1 MRRIQNKMA
10 AYISSS
16 STPKINWAAQDMS
29 LEYLNFEDMCE
40 MMFYGPLAE
49 HRDNDKAKFSYMS
62 LWGGPKALELF
73 HNSALCN
80 QKTSNN
86 LLLVLKDYCN
96 DNELYNEL
104 SCNKGTFD
112 DEIDYYLGKADQDNE
127 SHKVCNK
134 DLIAKSYFDDLRANN
149 SLDIDN
155 INNSSSS
162 TTSSNDNIDN
172 LCDDDSD
179 KDYYS
184 DNLLISEEH
193 GTDRGNLLVSGDNDN
208 DHYSHNNLIINSDT
222 TDDHNQSN
230 EDEPLLD
237 NSDMDFLGKSGSA
250 KENIQFPPDLFNGVR
265 HLQCECERNLLS
277 SDDDEHILF
286 RNDNDFLG
294 SGDHTYS
301 NDAINIVTIKDD
313 SLRKCEN
320 LGSGERIQIDNL
332 KTVNDDKSV
341 TSISNYDNPHEGNLN
356 FLGSGDSTL
365 VQAIVPMK
373 GLDVCLMEEDNLASF
388 VDEQLWNL
396 RDFIVNDW
404 PNSKTDIPV
413 SKLCHWFL
421 QDELGYYSG
430 VLMKGS

>member
-1 MRRIQNKMA
+1 MV
-10 AYISSS
+10 
-16 STPKINWAAQDMS
+16 
-29 LEYLNFEDMCE
+29 
-40 MMFYGPLAE
+40 LAE
-49 HRDNDKAKFSYMS
+49 HRDNDKTKFSYMS

-80 QKTSNN
+80 QKTSKN

-112 DEIDYYLGKADQDNE
+112 DEIDYYLGTADQDNE

-134 DLIAKSYFDDLRANN
+134 DEIAKSDSDDLSANN
-149 SLDIDN
+149 SLDN
-155 INNSSSS
+155 INIHHNSSS
-162 TTSSNDNIDN
+162 TSSNDNSVSGD
-172 LCDDDSD
+172 L
-179 KDYYS
+179 YS
-184 DNLLISEEH
+184 DNLLVSEDIE
-193 GTDRGNLLVSGDNDN
+193 TDHGNLLVSGDIDN
-208 DHYSHNNLIINSDT
+208 DHCSQ
-222 TDDHNQSN
+222 DDHNQCN

-250 KENIQFPPDLFNGVR
+250 KDDIKFLPDQFNGVR
-265 HLQCECERNLLS
+265 HLQSEC
-277 SDDDEHILF
+277 
-286 RNDNDFLG
+286 DNDFLG

-313 SLRKCEN
+313 SLRKCES

-332 KTVNDDKSV
+332 KTVIDDKSV
-341 TSISNYDNPHEGNLN
+341 TSISNYDSPYEGNLN

-365 VQAIVPMK
+365 VQAVVPMK

>member
-1 MRRIQNKMA
+1 MA

-62 LWGGPKALELF
+62 LWGGPKTLELC
-73 HNSALCN
+73 HISALCN
-80 QKTSNN
+80 QKTSKH

-96 DNELYNEL
+96 DNELDNEL
-104 SCNKGTFD
+104 SCNKGTFE
-112 DEIDYYLGKADQDNE
+112 DEILYFLGKADQDN
-127 SHKVCNK
+127 VCNE
-134 DLIAKSYFDDLRANN
+134 DIIAKSDYDDLSANN
-149 SLDIDN
+149 SLDN
-155 INNSSSS
+155 INIHHSSSS
-162 TTSSNDNIDN
+162 TSSNYNSVSGDI
-172 LCDDDSD
+172 
-179 KDYYS
+179 YS
-184 DNLLISEEH
+184 DNLLVSEDIE
-193 GTDRGNLLVSGDNDN
+193 TDHGNLLVSGDIDN
-208 DHYSHNNLIINSDT
+208 DHCSHDDFLVNGDT
-222 TDDHNQSN
+222 SDDHNQCN

-237 NSDMDFLGKSGSA
+237 NSDMDFLGKSGKSGSA
-250 KENIQFPPDLFNGVR
+250 KDDIEFLPDLFNDIGQ
-265 HLQCECERNLLS
+265 LQETVNTELCDMN
-277 SDDDEHILF
+277 F
-286 RNDNDFLG
+286 FG
-294 SGDHTYS
+294 SS
-301 NDAINIVTIKDD
+301 NDIQNVND
-313 SLRKCEN
+313 SPQKCKN
-320 LGSGERIQIDNL
+320 LGSGEHIINDIDES
-332 KTVNDDKSV
+332 VND
-341 TSISNYDNPHEGNLN
+341 NPYELN
-356 FLGSGDSTL
+356 FLGSCDPTTL

-388 VDEQLWNL
+388 VDEQLCNL

>member
-1 MRRIQNKMA
+1 MA

-29 LEYLNFEDMCE
+29 LEYLNFEDMCK

-80 QKTSNN
+80 QKTSKN

-134 DLIAKSYFDDLRANN
+134 DVIAKSYFDDLRPNN
-149 SLDIDN
+149 SLDN
-155 INNSSSS
+155 INIHHSSSS
-162 TTSSNDNIDN
+162 TSSNDNSVSGDI
-172 LCDDDSD
+172 
-179 KDYYS
+179 YS
-184 DNLLISEEH
+184 DNLLVSEDIEIDH
-193 GTDRGNLLVSGDNDN
+193 GNLLVSGDIDN
-208 DHYSHNNLIINSDT
+208 DHCSHDDFLVNGDT
-222 TDDHNQSN
+222 SDDHNQCN

-237 NSDMDFLGKSGSA
+237 NSDMDFLGNSGKSGSA
-250 KENIQFPPDLFNGVR
+250 KDDIKFLPDQFNGVR
-265 HLQCECERNLLS
+265 HLQSECEHNLLS
-277 SDDDEHILF
+277 HDT
-286 RNDNDFLG
+286 DFLG
-294 SGDHTYS
+294 SGNES
-301 NDAINIVTIKDD
+301 INI
-313 SLRKCEN
+313 
-320 LGSGERIQIDNL
+320 
-332 KTVNDDKSV
+332 V
-341 TSISNYDNPHEGNLN
+341 TSISNYDSPHEGNLN
-356 FLGSGDSTL
+356 FLGSGDSAL

-388 VDEQLWNL
+388 VDEQLWNP
-396 RDFIVNDW
+396 RDFIINDW

>member
-16 STPKINWAAQDMS
+16 SMPKINWAAQDMS

-62 LWGGPKALELF
+62 LWGGLKALELF
-73 HNSALCN
+73 HNSALCH
-80 QKTSNN
+80 QKTSKN

-96 DNELYNEL
+96 DNELDNEL

-134 DLIAKSYFDDLRANN
+134 DVIAKSYFDDLRANN

-155 INNSSSS
+155 INYSSSS
-162 TTSSNDNIDN
+162 TTSSNDNIVI

-193 GTDRGNLLVSGDNDN
+193 GTDRGNLLVSGDNNN

-222 TDDHNQSN
+222 SDDHNQS
-230 EDEPLLD
+230 
-237 NSDMDFLGKSGSA
+237 
-250 KENIQFPPDLFNGVR
+250 
-265 HLQCECERNLLS
+265 
-277 SDDDEHILF
+277 
-286 RNDNDFLG
+286 DNDEL
-294 SGDHTYS
+294 
-301 NDAINIVTIKDD
+301 I
-313 SLRKCEN
+313 LCE
-320 LGSGERIQIDNL
+320 
-332 KTVNDDKSV
+332 
-341 TSISNYDNPHEGNLN
+341 
-356 FLGSGDSTL
+356 
-365 VQAIVPMK
+365 
-373 GLDVCLMEEDNLASF
+373 
-388 VDEQLWNL
+388 
-396 RDFIVNDW
+396 
-404 PNSKTDIPV
+404 
-413 SKLCHWFL
+413 
-421 QDELGYYSG
+421 
-430 VLMKGS
+430 

>member
-73 HNSALCN
+73 HNSALCH
-80 QKTSNN
+80 QKTSKN

-96 DNELYNEL
+96 DNELDNEL

-112 DEIDYYLGKADQDNE
+112 DEILYFLGEADQDN
-127 SHKVCNK
+127 VCNE
-134 DLIAKSYFDDLRANN
+134 DIIAKSDSDDLSANN
-149 SLDIDN
+149 SLDN
-155 INNSSSS
+155 INIHHSSSS
-162 TTSSNDNIDN
+162 TSSNDNSVSGDI
-172 LCDDDSD
+172 
-179 KDYYS
+179 YS
-184 DNLLISEEH
+184 DNLLVSEDIETDH
-193 GTDRGNLLVSGDNDN
+193 GNHLVSGDIDN
-208 DHYSHNNLIINSDT
+208 DHCSHDDFLVNGDT
-222 TDDHNQSN
+222 SDDHNQCN

-237 NSDMDFLGKSGSA
+237 NSDMDFLGKSGKSGSA
-250 KENIQFPPDLFNGVR
+250 KDDIKFLPDQFNGVR
-265 HLQCECERNLLS
+265 HLQSECEHNLLS
-277 SDDDEHILF
+277 HDT
-286 RNDNDFLG
+286 DFLG
-294 SGDHTYS
+294 SGNES
-301 NDAINIVTIKDD
+301 INIVI
-313 SLRKCEN
+313 
-320 LGSGERIQIDNL
+320 
-332 KTVNDDKSV
+332 
-341 TSISNYDNPHEGNLN
+341 SISNYDSPHEGNLN
-356 FLGSGDSTL
+356 FLGSGDSAL

>member
-1 MRRIQNKMA
+1 MA

-49 HRDNDKAKFSYMS
+49 HKDNDKAKFSYMS
-62 LWGGPKALELF
+62 LWGGPKALELL
-73 HNSALCN
+73 HNSAFCN
-80 QKTSNN
+80 QKTSKNY
-86 LLLVLKDYCN
+86 LRVLKENCCKDTSVKSN
-96 DNELYNEL
+96 EKHFNTNDIEKQQNDTDSDLFSSEDNEYFVL
-104 SCNKGTFD
+104 SCNKGTFE
-112 DEIDYYLGKADQDNE
+112 DEICDTHDNE
-127 SHKVCNK
+127 SPEDVN
-134 DLIAKSYFDDLRANN
+134 AKSDFDLSA
-149 SLDIDN
+149 N
-155 INNSSSS
+155 INVDDINMYLNECICSNSPSS
-162 TTSSNDNIDN
+162 TSSNENSVSGDI
-172 LCDDDSD
+172 
-179 KDYYS
+179 YS
-184 DNLLISEEH
+184 DNLLVSE
-193 GTDRGNLLVSGDNDN
+193 D
-208 DHYSHNNLIINSDT
+208 IDT
-222 TDDHNQSN
+222 SDDHNQSYN
-230 EDEPLLD
+230 
-237 NSDMDFLGKSGSA
+237 
-250 KENIQFPPDLFNGVR
+250 
-265 HLQCECERNLLS
+265 
-277 SDDDEHILF
+277 DEHILCK
-286 RNDNDFLG
+286 NDNDFLG

-301 NDAINIVTIKDD
+301 NESINIDD
-313 SLRKCEN
+313 SLHKCES

-341 TSISNYDNPHEGNLN
+341 TSISNDSPYEGNFLDSGDSTLVRIQIDNLKTVNDDKSVTSISNDSPYEGN
-356 FLGSGDSTL
+356 FLDSGDSTL
-365 VQAIVPMK
+365 VQAVVPMK

>member
-73 HNSALCN
+73 HNSALCH
-80 QKTSNN
+80 QKTSKN

-96 DNELYNEL
+96 DNELDNEL

-134 DLIAKSYFDDLRANN
+134 DVIAKSYFDDLRANN

-155 INNSSSS
+155 INYSSSS
-162 TTSSNDNIDN
+162 TTSSNDNIVI

-193 GTDRGNLLVSGDNDN
+193 GTDRGNLLVSGDNNN

-222 TDDHNQSN
+222 SDDHNQSDNDELILCDSDFLGSGDHIQSDRDNFLDNHDN
-230 EDEPLLD
+230 EPMLD
-237 NSDMDFLGKSGSA
+237 NSDMDFLGKSGKSGSA
-250 KENIQFPPDLFNGVR
+250 KDDIKFLPDQFNGVR
-265 HLQCECERNLLS
+265 HLQSECKHNLLS
-277 SDDDEHILF
+277 HDT
-286 RNDNDFLG
+286 DFLG
-294 SGDHTYS
+294 SGNES
-301 NDAINIVTIKDD
+301 INI
-313 SLRKCEN
+313 
-320 LGSGERIQIDNL
+320 
-332 KTVNDDKSV
+332 V

-365 VQAIVPMK
+365 VQAVVPMK

-388 VDEQLWNL
+388 VDEQLCNL

-404 PNSKTDIPV
+404 ANSKTDIPV

>member
-1 MRRIQNKMA
+1 MA

-49 HRDNDKAKFSYMS
+49 HKDNDKAKFSYMS

-80 QKTSNN
+80 QKTSKN

-96 DNELYNEL
+96 DNELDNEL

-112 DEIDYYLGKADQDNE
+112 DEILYFLGKADQNN
-127 SHKVCNK
+127 VCNE
-134 DLIAKSYFDDLRANN
+134 DIIAKSDSDDLSANN
-149 SLDIDN
+149 SLDN
-155 INNSSSS
+155 INIHHSSSS
-162 TTSSNDNIDN
+162 TSSNDNSVSGDI
-172 LCDDDSD
+172 
-179 KDYYS
+179 YS
-184 DNLLISEEH
+184 DNLLVSEDIE
-193 GTDRGNLLVSGDNDN
+193 TDHGNLLVSGDIDN
-208 DHYSHNNLIINSDT
+208 DHCSHDDFLVNGDT
-222 TDDHNQSN
+222 SDDHNQCN

-237 NSDMDFLGKSGSA
+237 NSDMDFLGKSGKSGSA
-250 KENIQFPPDLFNGVR
+250 KDDIKFLPDQFNGVR
-265 HLQCECERNLLS
+265 HLQSECEHNLLS
-277 SDDDEHILF
+277 HDT
-286 RNDNDFLG
+286 DFLG
-294 SGDHTYS
+294 SGNES
-301 NDAINIVTIKDD
+301 INI
-313 SLRKCEN
+313 
-320 LGSGERIQIDNL
+320 
-332 KTVNDDKSV
+332 V
-341 TSISNYDNPHEGNLN
+341 TSISNYDSPHEGNLN

>member
-1 MRRIQNKMA
+1 MA

-29 LEYLNFEDMCE
+29 LECLNFEDMCE

-80 QKTSNN
+80 QKTSKN
-86 LLLVLKDYCN
+86 LLLVLNDYCN

-134 DLIAKSYFDDLRANN
+134 DVIAKSYFDDLRANN

-222 TDDHNQSN
+222 SDDHNQSN

-250 KENIQFPPDLFNGVR
+250 KENIQFPPDLFNDIGQ
-265 HLQCECERNLLS
+265 LQETVNTELCDMN
-277 SDDDEHILF
+277 F
-286 RNDNDFLG
+286 FG
-294 SGDHTYS
+294 SS
-301 NDAINIVTIKDD
+301 NDIQNVND
-313 SLRKCEN
+313 SPQKCKN
-320 LGSGERIQIDNL
+320 LGSGEHIINDIDES
-332 KTVNDDKSV
+332 VND
-341 TSISNYDNPHEGNLN
+341 NPYELN
-356 FLGSGDSTL
+356 FLGSCDPTTL

-388 VDEQLWNL
+388 VDEQLCNL

>member
-80 QKTSNN
+80 QKTSKN

-96 DNELYNEL
+96 DNELDNEL

-112 DEIDYYLGKADQDNE
+112 DEILYYFLGKTDQDN
-127 SHKVCNK
+127 VCNE
-134 DLIAKSYFDDLRANN
+134 DIIAKSDSDDLSANN
-149 SLDIDN
+149 SLDN
-155 INNSSSS
+155 INIHHSSSS
-162 TTSSNDNIDN
+162 TSSNDNSVSGDI
-172 LCDDDSD
+172 
-179 KDYYS
+179 YS
-184 DNLLISEEH
+184 DNLLMCEDIE
-193 GTDRGNLLVSGDNDN
+193 TDHGNLLVSGDIDN
-208 DHYSHNNLIINSDT
+208 DHCSHDDFLINGDT
-222 TDDHNQSN
+222 SDDHNQCN

-237 NSDMDFLGKSGSA
+237 NSDMDFLGKSGKSGSA
-250 KENIQFPPDLFNGVR
+250 KDDIEFLPDLFNDVGQ
-265 HLQCECERNLLS
+265 LQETVNTELC
-277 SDDDEHILF
+277 DT
-286 RNDNDFLG
+286 DFLG
-294 SGDHTYS
+294 SGNEST
-301 NDAINIVTIKDD
+301 NI
-313 SLRKCEN
+313 
-320 LGSGERIQIDNL
+320 
-332 KTVNDDKSV
+332 V
-341 TSISNYDNPHEGNLN
+341 TSISNYDSPHEGNLN

-396 RDFIVNDW
+396 HDFVVNGW
-404 PNSKTDIPV
+404 PNSKTDVPV
-413 SKLCHWFL
+413 SKLWHWFL